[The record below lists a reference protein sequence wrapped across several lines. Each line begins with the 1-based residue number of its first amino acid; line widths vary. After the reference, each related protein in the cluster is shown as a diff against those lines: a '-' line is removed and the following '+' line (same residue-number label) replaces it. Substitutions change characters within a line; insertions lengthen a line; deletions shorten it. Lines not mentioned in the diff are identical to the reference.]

1 MNIEPVILEGKRVR
15 LEPLLLSHH
24 GALCEIGFDPELW
37 KYGTSKIETDND
49 LFNYV
54 AIALQYQQNG
64 TALPFVIKEKSS
76 GKIIGS
82 TRYGN
87 IDIKNRRVEI
97 GWTWIA
103 CPWQRTYAN
112 TETKYLMLKHA
123 FEVLQCVRVE
133 FKTDSMN
140 HRSRTAI
147 LRIGAKEEGILRNHM
162 VLPTGRIRDSVYYS
176 IIESE
181 WQKLKKVFETNLTL

>member
-1 MNIEPVILEGKRVR
+1 VTLEGKRIR

-24 GALCEIGFDPELW
+24 TSLCEIGFDPELW
-37 KYGTSKIETDND
+37 KYGTSKIETDKD

-54 AIALQYQQNG
+54 ALALQYQQDG
-64 TALPFVIKEKSS
+64 TALPFIIREKST

-87 IDIKNRRVEI
+87 IDVNNRRVEI

-103 CPWQRTYAN
+103 RPWQRTYVN

-162 VLPTGRIRDSVYYS
+162 ILPTGRVRDSVYYS

-181 WQKLKKVFETNLTL
+181 WEKLKKIFEGKLTP